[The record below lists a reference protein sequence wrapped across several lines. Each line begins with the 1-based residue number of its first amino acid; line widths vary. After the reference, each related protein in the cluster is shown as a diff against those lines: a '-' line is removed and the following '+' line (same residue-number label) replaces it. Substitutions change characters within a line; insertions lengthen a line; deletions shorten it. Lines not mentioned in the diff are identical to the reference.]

1 MRSFFLLLTALF
13 AATGLAFSAARAA
26 DVVPEPEFSWTA
38 FHIGAGGGG
47 GWNLY
52 DAESRFCHDDQ
63 EEDEIDN
70 FVCDGSGD
78 LSDADFLSELSGNDL
93 GAFYG
98 LLTVEAGFDYD
109 FGGFVLGILGNY
121 DFNGDSS
128 ADVEYNR
135 EEDDDDFENSKLEAE
150 LDDTWFLGA
159 RAGFTVGGITGGPN
173 TSLIYVLGGYTW
185 ADGSVESSVDFR
197 CCNDGHS
204 GDLNVDE
211 DGSVD
216 GWTIGGGIETM
227 IWDAA
232 SLKVEYRHD
241 FLDDIEWDECGAND
255 DCNERTAGE
264 VDFSRDTVRAV
275 LSWRFGSWW

>member
-1 MRSFFLLLTALF
+1 M
-13 AATGLAFSAARAA
+13 SAARAA
-26 DVVPEPEFSWTA
+26 DVVAPPEFSWTG
-38 FHIGAGGGG
+38 FHIGAGGGA

-52 DAESRFCHDDQ
+52 DAETEFCHDDTINEPVFQ
-63 EEDEIDN
+63 CGDGGDPSLRD
-70 FVCDGSGD
+70 FVDS
-78 LSDADFLSELSGNDL
+78 LSADDL

-121 DFNGDSS
+121 DFNGDND
-128 ADVEYNR
+128 AEAENNNTETDG
-135 EEDDDDFENSKLEAE
+135 DFTDHSIRAE

-159 RAGFTVGGITGGPN
+159 RAGFTTGGIFGNANN

-185 ADGSVESSVDFR
+185 ANGKAETSLDFQ
-197 CCNDGHS
+197 CCAGDHS
-204 GDLNVDE
+204 GDLAVDE

-216 GWTIGGGIETM
+216 GWTLGGGIETM
-227 IWDAA
+227 IWDAV
-232 SLKVEYRHD
+232 SLKLEYRHD
-241 FLDDIEWDECGAND
+241 FLDDIDWDVCDDEECGQR
-255 DCNERTAGE
+255 ETGK